1 MKKSILISALLLC
14 IAPSVFGQQ
23 KTAYQTRKI
32 AEKDKK
38 QQYKNK
44 VQKENSVREEAQDIP
59 HIKNDIKNEFLRWA
73 KKGEFES
80 SKEHFER
87 IQSERAKKLHQVI
100 TDCFARR
107 MYDDRMDDNRI
118 IKIEL
123 GTYNADKKIYPISI
137 INRHK
142 ISVKNNIPFE
152 RKEAIEFKEAIEKE
166 EYTGQLHYRFSEED
180 PDNWFVKD
188 GFLFPINVEYNA
200 NYDLEYTVGG
210 EKLKKI
216 SDKGNYPLFSEY
228 VFNTDD
234 LGLSEYFP
242 ENYTFTLKSL
252 KIRKEK

>member
-1 MKKSILISALLLC
+1 
-14 IAPSVFGQQ
+14 
-23 KTAYQTRKI
+23 
-32 AEKDKK
+32 
-38 QQYKNK
+38 
-44 VQKENSVREEAQDIP
+44 
-59 HIKNDIKNEFLRWA
+59 
-73 KKGEFES
+73 
-80 SKEHFER
+80 
-87 IQSERAKKLHQVI
+87 
-100 TDCFARR
+100 
-107 MYDDRMDDNRI
+107 MDDNRI

-252 KIRKEK
+252 KN